1 MVDLL
6 SQSTVLVNNSD
17 RKLKWALDLSKG
29 NQILD
34 DGVFKFLRSGGVP
47 FLGFG
52 EGRVEGYLDAGE
64 TTVLNI
70 VFCPGT
76 VSTATA
82 TATTAEIF
90 LLFLSLQYLYNVQ
103 SHVQSSTLPST
114 DRKTSFFK
122 CTVKN

>member
-1 MVDLL
+1 ML

-76 VSTATA
+76 VSTAAA
-82 TATTAEIF
+82 TAETF

-103 SHVQSSTLPST
+103 SHVQSCTLPSN
-114 DRKTSFFK
+114 DRKTSFF
-122 CTVKN
+122 